1 VSDRQIRVGCSAG
14 FWGDTLEAAGQL
26 IRQGDIDY
34 LVSDYLSEVTMSIL
48 ARMRL
53 KDPNAG
59 YVPDF
64 VASLKGLLPDIV
76 EKKIRVITNA
86 GGINPSGCRQALLR
100 EAEAAG
106 VELSVA
112 VVDGDDLMPRLSE
125 LRQLDITEMDS
136 GEPLP
141 GQVASINA
149 YLGAAPIAAA
159 LGAGAQVV
167 ITGRCTDSATTL
179 GALMHEF
186 GWQPTDY
193 NRLACGSLAGH
204 IIECGAQAT
213 GGLFTDW
220 EEVSGWDD
228 MGFPVVTCGEDGSF
242 EVSKPPDTGGMVT
255 PASVSEQIVYEVGD
269 PARYRLP
276 DVSCDFSNVTVRQK
290 DTETVSVSGARGR
303 APGGQYK
310 VSVTFVD
317 GFRCIATVMLAGAA
331 ADAKARRVADA
342 ILRRCRRL
350 FGQHDTEDFSE
361 TSIEVIGAEES
372 YGTNARVRDARE
384 VILKIGVRHESRD
397 ALELFARE
405 VIPAGTSM
413 AQGLTGVFGGRPKV
427 TPVVRLFSFLI
438 DKAWVPARVDINGR
452 VIDIDQQETAN
463 DEPVATTE
471 QAEVV
476 IKECSIDGETT
487 PVPLITLAHGR
498 SGDKGNHANIG
509 IIARSRDY
517 VSLLRDQ
524 LTSAVVAEYFAHYLQ
539 GEVIRYEW
547 PGLNAFN
554 FLLKDVLGGGGMAS
568 LRYDPQGKT
577 YAQMLL
583 DIEIEIPAAWLKN
596 DKELA
601 LRAGLS

>member
-1 VSDRQIRVGCSAG
+1 
-14 FWGDTLEAAGQL
+14 
-26 IRQGDIDY
+26 
-34 LVSDYLSEVTMSIL
+34 
-48 ARMRL
+48 
-53 KDPNAG
+53 
-59 YVPDF
+59 
-64 VASLKGLLPDIV
+64 
-76 EKKIRVITNA
+76 
-86 GGINPSGCRQALLR
+86 
-100 EAEAAG
+100 
-106 VELSVA
+106 
-112 VVDGDDLMPRLSE
+112 
-125 LRQLDITEMDS
+125 MDS
-136 GEPLP
+136 GEALP
-141 GQVASINA
+141 GRVASINA

-159 LGAGAQVV
+159 LAADAQVV

-193 NRLACGSLAGH
+193 DRLACGSLAGH

-220 EEVSGWDD
+220 QEVSGWDD
-228 MGFPVVTCGEDGSF
+228 MGFPVVTCSEDGSF
-242 EVSKPPDTGGMVT
+242 EVSKPHDTGGLVT

-269 PARYRLP
+269 PASYRLP
-276 DVSCDFSNVTVRQK
+276 DVTCDFSDVTVDRK
-290 DTETVSVSGARGR
+290 DAETVSVSGARGR
-303 APGGQYK
+303 APGDQYK
-310 VSVTFVD
+310 VSATFVD

-342 ILRRCRRL
+342 ILKRCRRL
-350 FGQHDTEDFSE
+350 FERHGTEDFSE

-372 YGTNARVRDARE
+372 YGANARVSDVRE
-384 VILKIGVRHESRD
+384 VILKIGVRHESRQG
-397 ALELFARE
+397 LEFFARE

-438 DKAWVPARVDINGR
+438 DKSRVPAQVEINGR
-452 VIDIDQQETAN
+452 VIDIGQRETAN
-463 DEPVATTE
+463 VEPADTAAP
-471 QAEVV
+471 AEVLV
-476 IKECSIDGETT
+476 SEYSSEGETT
-487 PVPLITLAHGR
+487 TVPLIAVAHGR

-509 IIARSRDY
+509 IIARSPDY
-517 VSLLRDQ
+517 VSLLRDR

-539 GEVIRYEW
+539 GDVTRFEW

-583 DIEIEIPAAWLKN
+583 DIPIDIPTAWLEN
-596 DKELA
+596 DRDLA